1 MEKQYLTVTALTRYL
16 KAKMDRDVHLQQVWL
31 KGEISNFKYHSRG
44 HMYFTLKDEQARI
57 SAVMFASANRR
68 MAFRPEDGMKV
79 LVKGQISIYEAGGN
93 YQMYVQ
99 DMQAD
104 GIGNLYLAY
113 EQLKAQLEREGLFSQ
128 VYKKPLPAYPRTI
141 GVITSPTGAAVRDI
155 VTTIKR
161 RYPIADI
168 MILPALVQGE
178 FAAASIVRA
187 IEQANLR
194 SDIDVLIVG
203 RGGGSIE
210 ELWAFN
216 EEPVARAIFNSHIP
230 LISAVGHETDFTI
243 ADFVADLR
251 APTPTAA
258 AELAVPSM
266 VEIEERI
273 GQRRLRL
280 QRALREVINSKKEQL
295 QSLQSSYILRHPKQL
310 YMQKEELLD
319 RLIDRLAQGATRYQQ
334 NQQRLLERLQL
345 RLQAEHPAQKIAVSK
360 QQAYMLRKQL
370 EREMKDILSAHE
382 HTFLR
387 VAEKLA
393 ILSPLQV
400 MIRGYSVAYKE
411 QRIVNSVKQLEP
423 GDTIS
428 VRLTDGIADCHVWG
442 IEEREL
448 NEKTNEL

>member
-295 QSLQSSYILRHPKQL
+295 QSFQSSYILRHPKQL

>member
-57 SAVMFASANRR
+57 SAVMFANANRR
-68 MAFRPEDGMKV
+68 IAFRPEDGMKV

-104 GIGNLYLAY
+104 GVGNLYLAY

-128 VYKKPLPAYPRTI
+128 VYKKTLPAYPRTI

-273 GQRRLRL
+273 RQRRLRL
-280 QRALREVINSKKEQL
+280 QRALREVVNSKKEQL
-295 QSLQSSYILRHPKQL
+295 QSLQSSYIFRHPKQL
-310 YMQKEELLD
+310 YIQKEEHLDRLLD
-319 RLIDRLAQGATRYQQ
+319 RLSQGAIHYQQ
-334 NQQRLLERLQL
+334 KQQRLLERLQL
-345 RLQAEHPAQKIAVSK
+345 RLQAGHPAQKIAASK
-360 QQAYMLRKQL
+360 QQANMLRKQM

-387 VAEKLA
+387 MAEKLA
-393 ILSPLQV
+393 VLSPLQV